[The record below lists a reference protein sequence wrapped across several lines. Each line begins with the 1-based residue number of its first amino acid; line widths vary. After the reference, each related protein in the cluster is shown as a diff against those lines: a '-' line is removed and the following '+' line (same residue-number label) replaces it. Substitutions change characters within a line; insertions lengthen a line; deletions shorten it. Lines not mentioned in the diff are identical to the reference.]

1 MRYPASEKLEIIRL
15 VEQSHLPAKRTLD
28 KLGIP
33 RTTFYRWYDKYL
45 DGGPEA
51 LQDRSPKPLRVWNRI
66 PDDVRD
72 QIVEMA
78 LDHGDLSPREL
89 AVRFTDTRHYF
100 VSEAS
105 VYRLLKARDLIT
117 SPAFVVIK
125 AADAFRDK
133 TTAINQM
140 WQTDFT
146 YIKIV
151 GWGWFYL
158 FPPFSTTS
166 LGMLSPGSCAP
177 R

>member
-72 QIVEMA
+72 QIVE
-78 LDHGDLSPREL
+78 
-89 AVRFTDTRHYF
+89 AVCPADCFGISVPTF
-100 VSEAS
+100 VISQN
-105 VYRLLKARDLIT
+105 T
-117 SPAFVVIK
+117 
-125 AADAFRDK
+125 
-133 TTAINQM
+133 
-140 WQTDFT
+140 
-146 YIKIV
+146 IV
-151 GWGWFYL
+151 
-158 FPPFSTTS
+158 S
-166 LGMLSPGSCAP
+166 
-177 R
+177 